1 MDDRRDVG
9 RDMAREMPADN
20 GRGTGAPDGPDA
32 LRIVLIALGVVLLV
46 ASLPLLFMGGM
57 MGMMIGGPGFMGIL
71 ALLVLA
77 AGAVILVVGIRRR

>member
-9 RDMAREMPADN
+9 RDMARELPADN
-20 GRGTGAPDGPDA
+20 GGGTGAADGPDA

-57 MGMMIGGPGFMGIL
+57 MGMMMGGPGSMGIL

-77 AGAVILVVGIRRR
+77 AGAVILVIGIRRR